1 MLATAVPSESIHL
14 NHRLIGLSEEPGGVR
29 LQFEREDEVLTGI
42 VVGAD
47 GVNSTVRRYICGNV
61 RPVYSGKI
69 GFRGVIPTEKSPD
82 LPTPTSLHIWCGPG
96 THAVLYGMDRGELVN
111 FLAVYEPDQLPE
123 WTKSSSR
130 TAGTRDEALRIFEN
144 YLWDDR
150 ILDLVRHIEGDT
162 NFWALV
168 DLPRLPR
175 WSRGRVV
182 ILGDA
187 AHAPLPHQG
196 QGAGQ
201 AIEDAYTIG
210 SLLANRGS
218 MITAPRSSPSSGS
231 GDVARRG
238 SRRIHV
244 LREGPISLSATEQRD
259 ETRIGRRFRSE
270 SDGFITI
277 ARSGRCYL

>member
-1 MLATAVPSESIHL
+1 M
-14 NHRLIGLSEEPGGVR
+14 R

-61 RPVYSGKI
+61 RPVYSSEI
-69 GFRGVIPTEKSPD
+69 GFRGVMPSEKSPD

-162 NFWALV
+162 NFW
-168 DLPRLPR
+168 
-175 WSRGRVV
+175 
-182 ILGDA
+182 
-187 AHAPLPHQG
+187 
-196 QGAGQ
+196 
-201 AIEDAYTIG
+201 
-210 SLLANRGS
+210 
-218 MITAPRSSPSSGS
+218 
-231 GDVARRG
+231 VARRPASSASMESRASRD
-238 SRRIHV
+238 SRRCRSRTTSTSGTRRRPGDRRCVYDWFTSRQSWFDDYRSTFESFERQRRRRTSRVQAYSRLAGGSYKLVGDGATRRHTDW
-244 LREGPISLSATEQRD
+244 PSLP
-259 ETRIGRRFRSE
+259 
-270 SDGFITI
+270 
-277 ARSGRCYL
+277 